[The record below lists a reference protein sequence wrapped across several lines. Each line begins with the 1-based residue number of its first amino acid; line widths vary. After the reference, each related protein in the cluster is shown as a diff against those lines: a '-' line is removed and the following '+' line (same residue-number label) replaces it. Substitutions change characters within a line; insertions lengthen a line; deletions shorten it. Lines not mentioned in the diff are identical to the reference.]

1 MKTNATTSLEGVKQL
16 TYFRIYKTNPSEQHG
31 TIKLFSNG
39 NQQCPIKV
47 GLVAADADANP
58 ITLEQSDV
66 EDALKLIHYD
76 GGATLG
82 DGDGYAISFDKNT
95 FTWTEAVI
103 PSIPTQSGTTESSA
117 ALDDPSVP
125 NVQIYTI
132 YVTASAGSS
141 GVAVAARF
149 DVTSSL
155 LFTTNS
161 PVDDP
166 DGQGQDGQF
175 NSSVETL
182 LADPPFLS
190 ATDFGASANGVVA
203 GRKVGNSNY
212 FYWATEYYLEPKFNG
227 RALPLHSVGNSDLI
241 SPAFGVYTH
250 GDFFGNVKWG
260 ISYYSQPGSKEADPN
275 SMGVHPLYAV
285 DVAATRS
292 GTPGHG
298 GISTVTT
305 TLQSSAEVDSVTT
318 TVRFGSRDAGAATPG
333 TPQAQYRPHTMYTNC
348 VGSILGANANRVVI
362 GVLKGNLDGQF
373 KNMEGRTLADAPST
387 TLRIVDAYGNN
398 HDLSL
403 SYDAIVDE
411 LTIG

>member
-1 MKTNATTSLEGVKQL
+1 MKTNATASLADVKQL

-58 ITLEQSDV
+58 ITLEVTDV
-66 EDALKLIHYD
+66 KAALKLIYYD

-82 DGDGYAISFDKNT
+82 IEDGYATSFEKNAY
-95 FTWTEAVI
+95 TWTEAVI
-103 PSIPTQSGTTESSA
+103 PSIPTRSGTTESSP

-125 NVQIYTI
+125 NAQIFTI
-132 YVTASAGSS
+132 YVKADAVSS
-141 GVAVAARF
+141 GAAVAARF
-149 DVTSSL
+149 DVNDSL

-161 PVDDP
+161 SVDDP

-182 LADPPFLS
+182 LATPPFLS
-190 ATDFGASANGVVA
+190 ATDFGASANGVVS
-203 GRKVGNSNY
+203 GRKVGSSNY

-227 RALPLHSVGNSDLI
+227 RALPLHSVGHGDLV
-241 SPAFGVYTH
+241 SLAFGVYTH

-260 ISYYSQPGSKEADPN
+260 ISYYSQPGSKVADPN
-275 SMGVHPLYAV
+275 SIGVAPFGVV
-285 DVAATRS
+285 DVAAMRS

-298 GISTVTT
+298 GTSTVTT

-333 TPQAQYRPHTMYTNC
+333 SPQAQYPPTTMYTNC

-373 KNMEGRTLADAPST
+373 KNTDGKNLADAPSA